1 LTHGVYSSY
10 ANFIRFPAFQ
20 QSCAVLLVFQYVYV
34 FQQDTAPANRARD
47 TVQLLQQESPEFIT
61 LDLWPT
67 DSPDLNPVN
76 YRGLGVMQERVYK
89 TALRDIAD
97 LKQRLVETWSS
108 IPQTVIDEAIDEW
121 RLRLQACAKTLSRL
135 WIMGMVLLTE

>member
-1 LTHGVYSSY
+1 
-10 ANFIRFPAFQ
+10 
-20 QSCAVLLVFQYVYV
+20 VFQYVYV